1 MSKPRI
7 AAAPRAPP
15 MMALVG
21 MLGVDEGAFEV
32 LGFDE
37 GAGELD
43 ESPDAEGDGPAE
55 PVVLAAVA
63 EEQEG
68 PGPTATSFCSVVGLA
83 CQRVNSFRS

>member
-1 MSKPRI
+1 
-7 AAAPRAPP
+7 

-21 MLGVDEGAFEV
+21 ICGV
-32 LGFDE
+32 DE

-43 ESPDAEGDGPAE
+43 EAPDAEGDGSPAGAVE
-55 PVVLAAVA
+55 LTVAAVVV

-83 CQRVNSFRS
+83 CQRVNSLWS